1 MSEEEVDFTPKLNC
15 GVWTAIENLIHKEHN
30 GMIWDNKKNVPPP
43 KVTVTRK
50 KEKFRIG

>member
-15 GVWTAIENLIHKEHN
+15 GVWTAIENLIHKENH
-30 GMIWDNKKNVPPP
+30 GMIWDSKNVPP

-50 KEKFRIG
+50 KEKFRFG